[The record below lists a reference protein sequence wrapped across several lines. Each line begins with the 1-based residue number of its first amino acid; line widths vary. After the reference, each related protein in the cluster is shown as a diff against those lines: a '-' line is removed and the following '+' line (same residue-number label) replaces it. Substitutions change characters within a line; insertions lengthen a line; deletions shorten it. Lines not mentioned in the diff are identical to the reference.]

1 MAVNYKIYQSKANN
15 ASRGLY
21 YARIAYSDPVDLKK
35 LAESMQ
41 ANCTVKYSDI
51 VAVLTELGETMKNE
65 LLNSKPVKI
74 TGLGTF
80 RLTLKSKGVNDI
92 KLFNVQNCISGARVR
107 FFPESYK
114 DQVLGK
120 NVKPMLSGIKFAE
133 LQDYKSVKHAD
144 VTKE

>member
-1 MAVNYKIYQSKANN
+1 MAVNYKIYQSKTNN
-15 ASRGLY
+15 LTNGNY

-35 LAESMQ
+35 LAEKMQ

-80 RLTLKSKGVNDI
+80 RLSLKSKGAKTLKD
-92 KLFNVQNCISGARVR
+92 FSVQHNITGVRVR

-114 DQVLGK
+114 DQALGK
-120 NVKPMLSGIKFAE
+120 NVKPMLSGIKFTE
-133 LQDYKSVKHAD
+133 LQEYKSVKHAE
-144 VTKE
+144 VTEE

>member
-1 MAVNYKIYQSKANN
+1 MAVNYKIYQSTANN
-15 ASRGLY
+15 STRGLY

-35 LAESMQ
+35 LAEIMQ

-80 RLTLKSKGVNDI
+80 RLTLKTKGAQDI
-92 KLFNVQNCISGARVR
+92 KHFNVQSNITGARVR
-107 FFPESYK
+107 FSPESYK
-114 DQVLGK
+114 DRALGK
-120 NVKPMLSGIKFAE
+120 NVKPMLSGIKFTE
-133 LQDYKSVKHAD
+133 LQEYKSVKRAD
-144 VTKE
+144 VTEE

>member
-1 MAVNYKIYQSKANN
+1 M
-15 ASRGLY
+15 
-21 YARIAYSDPVDLKK
+21 
-35 LAESMQ
+35 
-41 ANCTVKYSDI
+41 
-51 VAVLTELGETMKNE
+51 
-65 LLNSKPVKI
+65 
-74 TGLGTF
+74 
-80 RLTLKSKGVNDI
+80 
-92 KLFNVQNCISGARVR
+92 FNVQNCISGARVR